1 MFYNEKIRLVTNAYE
16 WRMFKLL
23 FKTRYKINV
32 KENKKAYL
40 RLEAECDKLK
50 KVMSSNS
57 VEIPMAI
64 DNYVDDKDVVG
75 RMKR

>member
-1 MFYNEKIRLVTNAYE
+1 VR
-16 WRMFKLL
+16 
-23 FKTRYKINV
+23 
-32 KENKKAYL
+32 ENKKAYV
-40 RLEAECDKLK
+40 RLEAECEKLK

-57 VEIPMAI
+57 IDIPMAI

>member
-1 MFYNEKIRLVTNAYE
+1 MTF
-16 WRMFKLL
+16 L

-32 KENKKAYL
+32 MENKKAYL
-40 RLEAECDKLK
+40 RLESECEKLK

-64 DNYVDDKDVVG
+64 DNYIDDKDVVG

>member
-1 MFYNEKIRLVTNAYE
+1 
-16 WRMFKLL
+16 
-23 FKTRYKINV
+23 V

-40 RLEAECDKLK
+40 RLESECEKLK

-64 DNYVDDKDVVG
+64 DNYIDDKDVVG

>member
-1 MFYNEKIRLVTNAYE
+1 M
-16 WRMFKLL
+16 
-23 FKTRYKINV
+23 

-40 RLEAECDKLK
+40 RLEAECEKLK

-57 VEIPMAI
+57 IEIPMNI
-64 DNYVDDKDVVG
+64 DSYIDEKDVVG